1 MRPLLSPAIPIP
13 ESLIQNLLTRFS
25 TAEGYKLFED
35 VLPFFHKIRELRQ
48 SASNSSRLFS
58 TLEVGIITNSDDRV
72 PSVLS
77 DLGLHVGHRRYGTST
92 TALDLED
99 PSHVDIDFV
108 VMSYDVGFEK
118 PDRRI
123 FDTAR
128 ELGSKG
134 KTFEPYECLH
144 IGDHFQQDFLGAQAA
159 GWNSLLLSRDQL
171 AEENH
176 RVKDFLSLVQI
187 LEHLC

>member
-1 MRPLLSPAIPIP
+1 M
-13 ESLIQNLLTRFS
+13 TRFS

-35 VLPFFHKIRELRQ
+35 VLPFFQKIRELRQ
-48 SASNSSRLFS
+48 SASNSSGLFS
-58 TLEVGIITNSDDRV
+58 TLEVGVVTNSDDRV

-77 DLGLHVGHRRYGTST
+77 DLGLHVGQRRYGTST
-92 TALDLED
+92 SALDLED
-99 PSHVDIDFV
+99 SSRVDINVV

-128 ELGSKG
+128 QLGSKG
-134 KTFEPYECLH
+134 QTFEPYECLH
-144 IGDHFQQDFLGAQAA
+144 VGDHFQQDYLGAQAA
-159 GWNSLLLSRDQL
+159 GWNSLLLSRDQF

-176 RVKDFLSLVQI
+176 RVKDLRQI
-187 LEHLC
+187 LEHLR

>member
-1 MRPLLSPAIPIP
+1 M
-13 ESLIQNLLTRFS
+13 TRFS
-25 TAEGYKLFED
+25 TAEGYRLFDD
-35 VLPFFHKIRELRQ
+35 VLPFFQEIRELRQ
-48 SASNSSRLFS
+48 SASNSSGLFS
-58 TLEVGIITNSDDRV
+58 TLEVGVVTNSDDRV

-92 TALDLED
+92 NVLDID
-99 PSHVDIDFV
+99 GPSHVDINVV

-128 ELGSKG
+128 QLGSKG
-134 KTFEPYECLH
+134 QTFEPYECLH
-144 IGDHFQQDFLGAQAA
+144 VGDHVQQDYLGAKGA

-171 AEENH
+171 AEGNH
-176 RVKDFLSLVQI
+176 RVMDLRQI
-187 LEHLC
+187 LEHLR